1 MQQDRGPKMACPR
14 SATLPPITSARD
26 RTMPEAIRALSFDL
40 DDTLWDIWP
49 CIERAEA
56 RLHDWLLAGYPRIA
70 EQFDA
75 LALRR
80 LCSAEVERDP
90 AIAHDRSLIRR
101 RGLARAAEHA
111 GYAGFALD
119 EAFEVFFAARNQVEF
134 FADALPVLERLAVQY
149 PLVALSNG
157 NADLGRIGIAHLFAF
172 HLSSAMVGTQKPH
185 PAMFEQAVAR
195 LGLPP
200 AAILHIGD
208 DPEHDV
214 EGARAAGL
222 RAVWVRRGARDWP
235 DGLAPPEFVVD
246 DLHGLEALL
255 VAWPG

>member
-1 MQQDRGPKMACPR
+1 M
-14 SATLPPITSARD
+14 TV
-26 RTMPEAIRALSFDL
+26 AIRALSFDL
-40 DDTLWDIWP
+40 DDTLWNIWP

-56 RLHDWLLAGYPRIA
+56 KLHDWLLAGYPRIA
-70 EQFDA
+70 AQFDA

-80 LCSAEVERDP
+80 LCSDEATRDP

-101 RGLARAAEHA
+101 RGLTRAAELA
-111 GYAGFALD
+111 GYAEFALD

-134 FADALPVLERLAVQY
+134 FADALPVLERLAARY
-149 PLVALSNG
+149 PVVALSNG
-157 NADLGRIGIAHLFAF
+157 NADLDRIGIAHLFAF
-172 HLSSAMVGTQKPH
+172 HLSAAIVGTQKPH

-200 AAILHIGD
+200 AAILHVGD

-222 RAVWVRRGARDWP
+222 RAVWVRRDGRDWP
-235 DGLAPPEFVVD
+235 HGLAPPEFVIH
-246 DLHGLEALL
+246 DLHELETLL
-255 VAWPG
+255 ATWPG